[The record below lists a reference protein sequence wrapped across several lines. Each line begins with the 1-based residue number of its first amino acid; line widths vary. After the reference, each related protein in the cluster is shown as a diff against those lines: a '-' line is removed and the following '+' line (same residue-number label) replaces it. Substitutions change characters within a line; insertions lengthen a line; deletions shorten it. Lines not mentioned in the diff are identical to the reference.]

1 MQQHTFRNSL
11 LLLLTATIWGT
22 SFVAQSVG
30 METVNPLVF
39 NGMRSVMAFFFLL
52 IVMLIRMAKKP
63 ELRIQ
68 IQENRKLHLTGG
80 ILCGTLLF
88 AASTIQSYGI
98 KYTTAGKSGFITS
111 FYVVLVPVF
120 ALMFGKKVSRIIWF
134 AILLAVAG
142 LYLICIN
149 GSFSVNKG
157 DFYTLICAFVFAFH
171 ILAIDH
177 YVDRVDGIALSCIQ
191 FLTVSVI
198 SIVLMI
204 LFVRPDFQALFAAW
218 IPLGY
223 AGIFSCGIAYTLQIV
238 AQKGIHPAVASLL
251 MSMESCISV
260 ISGWLILQQAMS
272 ARELFGCSLMF
283 AAVILADV
291 LPSLFRQNRQ
301 SNTSASH
308 QLSETETVG

>member
-1 MQQHTFRNSL
+1 MMQQHTFRNSL

-39 NGMRSVMAFFFLL
+39 NGSRSVLAFFFLL
-52 IVMLIRMAKKP
+52 IVMAIRTKKSP
-63 ELRIQ
+63 DLRVRLR
-68 IQENRKLHLTGG
+68 ENRRVHLTGG

-98 KYTTAGKSGFITS
+98 KYTTAGKSGFITA

-120 ALMFGKKVSRIIWF
+120 SLFLGKKVSRIVWL
-134 AILLAVAG
+134 AILMAIGG

-149 GSFSVNKG
+149 GSFTVNRG

-198 SIVLMI
+198 SIILMI
-204 LFVRPDFQALFAAW
+204 LFVHPDFPALFAAW
-218 IPLGY
+218 IPLCY

-260 ISGWLILQQAMS
+260 IAGWLILGQAMS
-272 ARELFGCSLMF
+272 ARELTGCGLMF
-283 AAVILADV
+283 AAIVLADV
-291 LPSLFRQNRQ
+291 LPSVLGSRSESQNPEP
-301 SNTSASH
+301 AK
-308 QLSETETVG
+308 